1 MRKVTMTITKRLIL
15 TLSLALLAL
24 IFVGV
29 TGLNE
34 LSRAQQR
41 LDMVQTRLIPSIAG
55 LNEAKGYL
63 VDSRLAGYRLSV
75 FSNLPD
81 KSALDKAYNDA
92 HSKFDEVIAAY
103 AKDRIFDE
111 TDRKM
116 LEADKANMAAYR
128 QALIPFLAAAHA
140 GDMDGVRATLQ
151 AGTPLATSAGALKKG
166 FDDHIA
172 YNNKLIS
179 DVREESVAAYN
190 VAFRLMLSV
199 IVVGLVLTAVLAW
212 HLYHTIKDSLE
223 TIRGTLENVS
233 QTLDLTQKIPV
244 HRMDEIGHTAVAFNK
259 LLEQIAGVID
269 TVRASTSAVGSASQ
283 QIAAGTGDLSQRTS
297 SQAAAL
303 EQTAASM
310 EQLTSTVGQNAD
322 NARQANQLARSASDV
337 AAQGGSVVEQVV
349 VTMGSINESSRKIVD
364 IISVIDGIA
373 FQTNILALNAA
384 VEAARA
390 GEQGRG
396 FAVVATE
403 VRNLAQRSAAAAK
416 EIKALIDDSVEKVG
430 SGTKLVE
437 QAGTTMNE
445 VVSSIKQVTDIV
457 GEISAATQ
465 EQNDGI
471 AQVHQAI
478 TQMDETT
485 QQNSALVEQT
495 AAAAQTLREQ
505 ADTLETA
512 VSAFRISASASH
524 ASYAAPARP
533 LARPAAS
540 TAIAKLPK
548 PKAALPK
555 PAARAAAK
563 PASASTVAPA
573 QKAKTSAAATAG
585 GEWEEF

>member
-24 IFVGV
+24 IFVGF
-29 TGLNE
+29 TGLNQ
-34 LSRAQQR
+34 LSRAQAR
-41 LDMVQTRLIPSIAG
+41 LDLVQTRLVPSIAG

-63 VDSRLAGYRLSV
+63 ADSRLAGYRLSV

-81 KSALDKAYNDA
+81 KTALDKAYNDA
-92 HSKFDEVIAAY
+92 HAKFDTVIATY
-103 AKDRIFDE
+103 EKERIFDD
-111 TDRKM
+111 TDRKL

-128 QALIPFLAAAHA
+128 QALIPFLAGAHS
-140 GDMDGVRATLQ
+140 GDMDAVRATLMP
-151 AGTPLATSAGALKKG
+151 GTPLALTAGALKKG

-172 YNNKLIS
+172 YNNKLS
-179 DVREESVAAYN
+179 DDIRTESTAAYAF
-190 VAFRLMLSV
+190 AFRLMLSV
-199 IVVGLVLTAVLAW
+199 IVLGLLVTGALAW
-212 HLYHTIKDSLE
+212 QLYSIIKNSLE
-223 TIRGTLENVS
+223 SIRSTLVNVS
-233 QTLDLTQKIPV
+233 QSLDLTQKIPV
-244 HRMDEIGHTAVAFNK
+244 QRMDEIGHTAVAFNK

-269 TVRASTSAVGSASQ
+269 TVRAATSAVGTASQ
-283 QIAAGTGDLSQRTS
+283 QIASGTGDLSNRTS
-297 SQAAAL
+297 SQAASL
-303 EQTAASM
+303 EETAASM

-437 QAGTTMNE
+437 QAGSTMNE

-471 AQVHQAI
+471 AQVHQSI

-485 QQNSALVEQT
+485 QQNSALVEET
-495 AAAAQTLREQ
+495 AAAAQTLRDQ
-505 ADTLETA
+505 ADALERV
-512 VSAFRISASASH
+512 VSAFTIGAQQVG
-524 ASYAAPARP
+524 YTPPPARP
-533 LARPAAS
+533 VARSAPVAK
-540 TAIAKLPK
+540 KLP
-548 PKAALPK
+548 PK
-555 PAARAAAK
+555 PVVKAAAK
-563 PASASTVAPA
+563 PLASPT
-573 QKAKTSAAATAG
+573 QKAKTTAAATSS

>member
-1 MRKVTMTITKRLIL
+1 MTITKRLIL

-24 IFVGV
+24 IFVGF
-29 TGLNE
+29 TGLNQ
-34 LSRAQQR
+34 LSRAQAR
-41 LDMVQTRLIPSIAG
+41 LDLVQTRLVPSIAG

-63 VDSRLAGYRLSV
+63 ADSRLAGYRLSV
-75 FSNLPD
+75 FSNLAD
-81 KSALDKAYNDA
+81 KTALDKAYNDA
-92 HSKFDEVIAAY
+92 HAKFDKVIETY
-103 AKDRIFDE
+103 EKERVFDD

-128 QALIPFLAAAHA
+128 QALIPFLAGAHA
-140 GDMDGVRATLQ
+140 GDMDAVRATLMP
-151 AGTPLATSAGALKKG
+151 GTPLALTAGALKKG

-172 YNNKLIS
+172 YNNKLS
-179 DVREESVAAYN
+179 DDIRTESAAAYTF
-190 VAFRLMLSV
+190 AFRLMLTV
-199 IVVGLVLTAVLAW
+199 IVLGLLVTGALAW
-212 HLYHTIKDSLE
+212 QLYSIIKNSLE
-223 TIRGTLENVS
+223 SIRSTLVNVS
-233 QTLDLTQKIPV
+233 QSLDLTQKIPV
-244 HRMDEIGHTAVAFNK
+244 QRMDEIGHTAVAFNT

-269 TVRASTSAVGSASQ
+269 TVRAATGAVGTASQ
-283 QIAAGTGDLSQRTS
+283 QIASGTSDLSHRTS
-297 SQAAAL
+297 SQAASL
-303 EQTAASM
+303 EETAASM

-437 QAGTTMNE
+437 QAGSTMNE

-471 AQVHQAI
+471 AQVHQSI

-505 ADTLETA
+505 ADALERV
-512 VSAFRISASASH
+512 VSAFNIGAPQVG
-524 ASYAAPARP
+524 YTPPPARP
-533 LARPAAS
+533 LVRSAPAAS
-540 TAIAKLPK
+540 LTKTVR
-548 PKAALPK
+548 PK
-555 PAARAAAK
+555 PAVKAAAK
-563 PASASTVAPA
+563 PLAAPV
-573 QKAKTSAAATAG
+573 QKAKTTSAATSS

>member
-1 MRKVTMTITKRLIL
+1 M
-15 TLSLALLAL
+15 
-24 IFVGV
+24 
-29 TGLNE
+29 
-34 LSRAQQR
+34 
-41 LDMVQTRLIPSIAG
+41 
-55 LNEAKGYL
+55 AKGYL
-63 VDSRLAGYRLSV
+63 ADSRLAGYRLSV
-75 FSNLPD
+75 FSNLAD
-81 KSALDKAYNDA
+81 KTALDKAYNDA
-92 HSKFDEVIAAY
+92 HAKFDEVIATY
-103 AKDRIFDE
+103 EKEHIFDD

-128 QALIPFLAAAHA
+128 QALVPFLAGAHA
-140 GDMDGVRATLQ
+140 GDMDAVRATLL
-151 AGTPLATSAGALKKG
+151 AGTPLALSAGAVKKG

-179 DVREESVAAYN
+179 DVREESDAAYKF
-190 VAFRLMLSV
+190 AFRLMVSV
-199 IVVGLVLTAVLAW
+199 VVLGLLVTGALAW
-212 HLYHTIKDSLE
+212 QLYVIIKGSLAS
-223 TIRGTLENVS
+223 IRGTLEDVS
-233 QTLDLTQKIPV
+233 QSLDLTHQIKIE
-244 HRMDEIGHTAVAFNK
+244 RMDEIGHTAVAFNK

-269 TVRASTSAVGSASQ
+269 TVRASTLAVGTASQ
-283 QIAAGTGDLSQRTS
+283 EIAGGTGDLSQRTS

-337 AAQGGSVVEQVV
+337 AAQGGTVVEQVV

-437 QAGTTMNE
+437 QAGTTMQE
-445 VVSSIKQVTDIV
+445 VVASIKQVTDIV

-471 AQVHQAI
+471 AQVHQAV

-495 AAAAQTLREQ
+495 RRRRANLARSGGQ
-505 ADTLETA
+505 AGTSRQRVQDQCVGCVAGSTGT
-512 VSAFRISASASH
+512 SGSASRCRRCRGAED
-524 ASYAAPARP
+524 AAPQGCRQSCPRRRAEETEDQRRRQQRRVGRV
-533 LARPAAS
+533 LTRRAQHDRPAV
-540 TAIAKLPK
+540 
-548 PKAALPK
+548 
-555 PAARAAAK
+555 R
-563 PASASTVAPA
+563 V
-573 QKAKTSAAATAG
+573 
-585 GEWEEF
+585 FR

>member
-1 MRKVTMTITKRLIL
+1 MTITKRLIL

-24 IFVGV
+24 IFVGF
-29 TGLNE
+29 TGLNQ
-34 LSRAQQR
+34 LSRAQAR
-41 LDMVQTRLIPSIAG
+41 LDLVQTRLVPSIAG

-63 VDSRLAGYRLSV
+63 ADSRLAGYRLSV
-75 FSNLPD
+75 FSNLTD
-81 KSALDKAYNDA
+81 KTALDKAYNEA
-92 HSKFDEVIAAY
+92 HAKFDTVIATY
-103 AKDRIFDE
+103 EKERIFDD
-111 TDRKM
+111 TDRKL

-128 QALIPFLAAAHA
+128 QALIPFLAGAHA
-140 GDMDGVRATLQ
+140 GDMDAVRATLMP
-151 AGTPLATSAGALKKG
+151 GTPLAVTAGALKKG

-172 YNNKLIS
+172 YNNKLS
-179 DVREESVAAYN
+179 DDIRTESGAAYSF
-190 VAFRLMLSV
+190 AFRLMLSV
-199 IVVGLVLTAVLAW
+199 IVLGLLVTGALAW
-212 HLYHTIKDSLE
+212 QLYSIIKSSLE
-223 TIRGTLENVS
+223 SIRSTLVNVS

-244 HRMDEIGHTAVAFNK
+244 QRMDEIGHTAVAFNK

-269 TVRASTSAVGSASQ
+269 TVRAATSAVGTASQ
-283 QIAAGTGDLSQRTS
+283 QIASGTGDLSNRTS
-297 SQAAAL
+297 SQAASL
-303 EQTAASM
+303 EETAASM

-437 QAGTTMNE
+437 QAGSTMNE

-471 AQVHQAI
+471 AQVHQSI

-495 AAAAQTLREQ
+495 AAAAQTLRDQ
-505 ADTLETA
+505 ADALERV
-512 VSAFRISASASH
+512 VSAFTIGAQQVG
-524 ASYAAPARP
+524 YTPPPARP
-533 LARPAAS
+533 AVRSAPVAK
-540 TAIAKLPK
+540 KLP
-548 PKAALPK
+548 PK
-555 PAARAAAK
+555 PVVKAAAK
-563 PASASTVAPA
+563 PLASPA
-573 QKAKTSAAATAG
+573 QKAKTTAAATSS

>member
-1 MRKVTMTITKRLIL
+1 MTITKRLIL

-24 IFVGV
+24 IFVGI
-29 TGLNE
+29 TGLTQ

-55 LNEAKGYL
+55 LNMAKGFL
-63 VDSRLAGYRLSV
+63 ADSRLAGYRLSV
-75 FSNLPD
+75 FSNLAD
-81 KSALDKAYNDA
+81 KTALDKAYNEA
-92 HSKFDEVIAAY
+92 HAKFDEVIATY
-103 AKDRIFDE
+103 EKERIFDD

-128 QALIPFLAAAHA
+128 QALIPFLAGAHA
-140 GDMDGVRATLQ
+140 GDMDAVRATLL
-151 AGTPLATSAGALKKG
+151 AGTPLALSAGAVKKG

-179 DVREESVAAYN
+179 DVREESDAAYKF
-190 VAFRLMLSV
+190 AFRLMVSV
-199 IVVGLVLTAVLAW
+199 VILGLLVTGALAW
-212 HLYHTIKDSLE
+212 QLYVIIKGSLAS
-223 TIRGTLENVS
+223 IRDTLEDVS
-233 QTLDLTQKIPV
+233 QSLDLTHQIKV
-244 HRMDEIGHTAVAFNK
+244 ERMDEIGHTAVAFNK

-269 TVRASTSAVGSASQ
+269 AVRASTIAVGTASQ
-283 QIAAGTGDLSQRTS
+283 EIASGTGDLSQRTS

-337 AAQGGSVVEQVV
+337 AAQGGTVVEQVV

-430 SGTKLVE
+430 SGTRLVE
-437 QAGTTMNE
+437 QAGTTMHE
-445 VVSSIKQVTDIV
+445 VVASIKQVTDIV

-471 AQVHQAI
+471 AQVHQAV
-478 TQMDETT
+478 TQMDQTT
-485 QQNSALVEQT
+485 QQNSALVEET
-495 AAAAQTLREQ
+495 AAAAQTLRDQ
-505 ADTLETA
+505 ADKLEQV
-512 VSAFRISASASH
+512 VSAFKINASA
-524 ASYAAPARP
+524 AAYAPPKRPVRAAAPVVA
-533 LARPAAS
+533 
-540 TAIAKLPK
+540 TLPK
-548 PKAALPK
+548 APRPPKAAAQ
-555 PAARAAAK
+555 PAA
-563 PASASTVAPA
+563 AP
-573 QKAKTSAAATAG
+573 KKLKVSAAASKD
-585 GEWEEF
+585 EWEEF

>member
-1 MRKVTMTITKRLIL
+1 MTITRRLIL

-24 IFVGV
+24 IFVGF
-29 TGLNE
+29 TGLNQ
-34 LSRAQQR
+34 LSRAQAR
-41 LDMVQTRLIPSIAG
+41 LDLVQTRLVPSIAG

-63 VDSRLAGYRLSV
+63 ADSRLAGYRLSV
-75 FSNLPD
+75 FSNLAD
-81 KSALDKAYNDA
+81 KTALDKAYSDA
-92 HSKFDEVIAAY
+92 HAKFDTVIATY
-103 AKDRIFDE
+103 EKERVFDD
-111 TDRKM
+111 TDRKL

-128 QALIPFLAAAHA
+128 QALIPFLAGAHA
-140 GDMDGVRATLQ
+140 GDMDAVRATLLP
-151 AGTPLATSAGALKKG
+151 GTPLALTAGALKKG

-172 YNNKLIS
+172 YNNKLS
-179 DVREESVAAYN
+179 DDIRTESTAAYSF
-190 VAFRLMLSV
+190 AFRLMLSV
-199 IVVGLVLTAVLAW
+199 VVLGLLVTGALAW
-212 HLYHTIKDSLE
+212 QLYSIIKNSLE
-223 TIRGTLENVS
+223 SIRNTLVNVS
-233 QTLDLTQKIPV
+233 QSLDLTQKIPV
-244 HRMDEIGHTAVAFNK
+244 ERMDEIGHTAVAFNK

-269 TVRASTSAVGSASQ
+269 TVRAATSAVGTASQ
-283 QIAAGTGDLSQRTS
+283 QIASGTGDLSNRTS
-297 SQAAAL
+297 SQAASL
-303 EQTAASM
+303 EETAASM

-437 QAGTTMNE
+437 QAGSTMNE

-471 AQVHQAI
+471 AQVHQSI

-485 QQNSALVEQT
+485 QQNSALVEET
-495 AAAAQTLREQ
+495 AAAAQTLRDQ
-505 ADTLETA
+505 ADALERV
-512 VSAFRISASASH
+512 VSAFTIGAQH
-524 ASYAAPARP
+524 ASYTPPPARSAAHSAPVAKTVRPKPAVKAVAKP
-533 LARPAAS
+533 LASPA
-540 TAIAKLPK
+540 PK
-548 PKAALPK
+548 PK
-555 PAARAAAK
+555 
-563 PASASTVAPA
+563 T
-573 QKAKTSAAATAG
+573 TAAATSS

>member
-1 MRKVTMTITKRLIL
+1 LIL

-24 IFVGV
+24 IFVGF
-29 TGLNE
+29 TGLNQ
-34 LSRAQQR
+34 LSRAQAR

-55 LNEAKGYL
+55 LNEAKGY
-63 VDSRLAGYRLSV
+63 VADSRLAGYRLSV
-75 FSNLPD
+75 FSNLTD
-81 KSALDKAYNDA
+81 KTALDKAYNDS
-92 HSKFDEVIAAY
+92 HTKFDTVISTY
-103 AKDRIFDE
+103 EKERIFDD

-128 QALIPFLAAAHA
+128 QALIPFLAGAHA
-140 GDMDGVRATLQ
+140 GDMDAVRATLL
-151 AGTPLATSAGALKKG
+151 AGTPLALTAGALKKG

-172 YNNKLIS
+172 YNNKLIE
-179 DVREESVAAYN
+179 DIRVESTAAYSF
-190 VAFRLMLSV
+190 AFRLMLSV
-199 IVVGLVLTAVLAW
+199 IVLGLLVTGALAW
-212 HLYHTIKDSLE
+212 QLYSIIKNSLE
-223 TIRGTLENVS
+223 SIRSTLVNVS
-233 QTLDLTQKIPV
+233 QSLDLTQKIPV
-244 HRMDEIGHTAVAFNK
+244 QRMDEIGHTAVAFNK
-259 LLEQIAGVID
+259 LLERIAGVID
-269 TVRASTSAVGSASQ
+269 TVRSATSAVGTASQ
-283 QIAAGTGDLSQRTS
+283 QIASGTGDLSNRTS
-297 SQAAAL
+297 SQAASL
-303 EQTAASM
+303 EETAASM

-337 AAQGGSVVEQVV
+337 AAQGGTVVEQVV

-437 QAGTTMNE
+437 QAGSTMNE
-445 VVSSIKQVTDIV
+445 VVASIKQVTDIV

-471 AQVHQAI
+471 AQVHQSI

-495 AAAAQTLREQ
+495 AAAAQTLRDQ
-505 ADTLETA
+505 ADALEQV
-512 VSAFRISASASH
+512 VSAFTIGAPQ
-524 ASYAAPARP
+524 ASYAPPARP
-533 LARPAAS
+533 TRPAARGS
-540 TAIAKLPK
+540 AV
-548 PKAALPK
+548 AALPK
-555 PAARAAAK
+555 TARPKTAAK
-563 PASASTVAPA
+563 PAPKPLAAAPK
-573 QKAKTSAAATAG
+573 QKTTAAATSS

>member
-1 MRKVTMTITKRLIL
+1 MVAETAGSSTTTMEKVTMTITKRLIL

-24 IFVGV
+24 IFVGI
-29 TGLNE
+29 TGLTQ

-41 LDMVQTRLIPSIAG
+41 LDVVQTRLIPSIAG
-55 LNEAKGYL
+55 LNMAKGYL
-63 VDSRLAGYRLSV
+63 ADSRLAGYRLSV
-75 FSNLPD
+75 FSNLAD
-81 KSALDKAYNDA
+81 KTALDKAYNDA
-92 HSKFDEVIAAY
+92 HAKFDEVIATY
-103 AKDRIFDE
+103 EKEHIFDD

-128 QALIPFLAAAHA
+128 QALVPFLAGAHA
-140 GDMDGVRATLQ
+140 GDMDAVRATLL
-151 AGTPLATSAGALKKG
+151 AGTPLALSAGAVKKG

-179 DVREESVAAYN
+179 DVREESDAAYKF
-190 VAFRLMLSV
+190 AFRLMVSV
-199 IVVGLVLTAVLAW
+199 VVLGLLVTGALAW
-212 HLYHTIKDSLE
+212 QLYVIIKGSLAS
-223 TIRGTLENVS
+223 IRGTLEDVS
-233 QTLDLTQKIPV
+233 QSLDLTHQIKIE
-244 HRMDEIGHTAVAFNK
+244 RMDEIGHTAVAFNK

-269 TVRASTSAVGSASQ
+269 TVRVSTLAVGTASQ
-283 QIAAGTGDLSQRTS
+283 EIAGGTGDLSQRTS

-337 AAQGGSVVEQVV
+337 AAQGGTVVEQVV

-437 QAGTTMNE
+437 QAGTTMQE
-445 VVSSIKQVTDIV
+445 VVASIKQVTDIV

-471 AQVHQAI
+471 AQVHQAV
-478 TQMDETT
+478 TQMDQTT

-495 AAAAQTLREQ
+495 AAAAQTLRDQ
-505 ADTLETA
+505 ADKLEQV
-512 VSAFRISASASH
+512 VSAFKINASH
-524 ASYAAPARP
+524 VAHKAPARP
-533 LARPAAS
+533 
-540 TAIAKLPK
+540 
-548 PKAALPK
+548 
-555 PAARAAAK
+555 AARAVVAVAAAPKAPRPKVAAK
-563 PASASTVAPA
+563 AAPA
-573 QKAKTSAAATAG
+573 AAPKKLKTSAG
-585 GEWEEF
+585 DSSGEWEEF

>member
-1 MRKVTMTITKRLIL
+1 MTITKRLIL

-24 IFVGV
+24 IFVGI
-29 TGLNE
+29 TGLTQ

-41 LDMVQTRLIPSIAG
+41 LDVVQNRLIPSIAG
-55 LNEAKGYL
+55 LNMAKGYL
-63 VDSRLAGYRLSV
+63 ADSRLAGYRLSV
-75 FSNLPD
+75 FSNLAD
-81 KSALDKAYNDA
+81 KTALDKAYNDA
-92 HSKFDEVIAAY
+92 HAKFDEVIATY
-103 AKDRIFDE
+103 EKEHIFDD

-128 QALIPFLAAAHA
+128 QALVPFLAGAHA
-140 GDMDGVRATLQ
+140 GDMDAVRATLL
-151 AGTPLATSAGALKKG
+151 AGTPLALSAGAVKKG

-179 DVREESVAAYN
+179 DVREESDAAYKF
-190 VAFRLMLSV
+190 AFRLMVSV
-199 IVVGLVLTAVLAW
+199 VVLGLLVTGALAW
-212 HLYHTIKDSLE
+212 QLYVIIKGSLAS
-223 TIRGTLENVS
+223 IRGTLEDVS
-233 QTLDLTQKIPV
+233 QSLDLTHQIKIE
-244 HRMDEIGHTAVAFNK
+244 RMDEIGHTAVAFNK

-269 TVRASTSAVGSASQ
+269 TVRASTLAVGTASQ
-283 QIAAGTGDLSQRTS
+283 EIAGGTGDLSQRTS

-337 AAQGGSVVEQVV
+337 AAQGGTVVEQVV

-437 QAGTTMNE
+437 QAGTTMQE
-445 VVSSIKQVTDIV
+445 VVASIKQVTDIV

-471 AQVHQAI
+471 AQVHQAV

-495 AAAAQTLREQ
+495 AAAAQTLRDQ
-505 ADTLETA
+505 ADKLEQV
-512 VSAFRISASASH
+512 VSAFKINASH
-524 ASYAAPARP
+524 VAHKAPVR
-533 LARPAAS
+533 
-540 TAIAKLPK
+540 
-548 PKAALPK
+548 
-555 PAARAAAK
+555 PAARAVVAVAAVPKTPRPKVAAK
-563 PASASTVAPA
+563 AAPA
-573 QKAKTSAAATAG
+573 AAPKKLKTSAG
-585 GEWEEF
+585 DSSGEWEEF

>member
-1 MRKVTMTITKRLIL
+1 MTITKRLIL

-24 IFVGV
+24 IFVGF
-29 TGLNE
+29 TGLNQ
-34 LSRAQQR
+34 LSRAQAR

-55 LNEAKGYL
+55 LNEAKGY
-63 VDSRLAGYRLSV
+63 VADSRLAGYRLSV
-75 FSNLPD
+75 FSNLTD
-81 KSALDKAYNDA
+81 KTALDKAYNDS
-92 HSKFDEVIAAY
+92 HTKFDTVISTY
-103 AKDRIFDE
+103 EKERIFDDA
-111 TDRKM
+111 DRKM

-128 QALIPFLAAAHA
+128 QALVPFLAGAHA
-140 GDMDGVRATLQ
+140 GDMDAVRATLMP
-151 AGTPLATSAGALKKG
+151 GTPLALTAGALKKG

-172 YNNKLIS
+172 YNNKLIE
-179 DVREESVAAYN
+179 DIRTESTAAYSF
-190 VAFRLMLSV
+190 AFKLMLSV
-199 IVVGLVLTAVLAW
+199 IVLGLLITGALAW
-212 HLYHTIKDSLE
+212 QLYSIIKTSLE
-223 TIRGTLENVS
+223 SIRSTLVNVS
-233 QTLDLTQKIPV
+233 QSLDLTQKIPV
-244 HRMDEIGHTAVAFNK
+244 QRMDEIGHTAVAFNK
-259 LLEQIAGVID
+259 LLEKIAGVID
-269 TVRASTSAVGSASQ
+269 TVRAATSAVGTASQ
-283 QIAAGTGDLSQRTS
+283 QIASGTGDLSSRTS
-297 SQAAAL
+297 SQAASL
-303 EQTAASM
+303 EETAASM

-437 QAGTTMNE
+437 QAGSTMNE
-445 VVSSIKQVTDIV
+445 VVASIKQVTDIV

-471 AQVHQAI
+471 SQVHQSI

-505 ADTLETA
+505 ADALEHV
-512 VSAFRISASASH
+512 VSAFIIG
-524 ASYAAPARP
+524 APQIGYTAP
-533 LARPAAS
+533 TRPAARS
-540 TAIAKLPK
+540 IPVSAPKTAR
-548 PKAALPK
+548 PK
-555 PAARAAAK
+555 PAAKPAAK
-563 PASASTVAPA
+563 ALAPSAPK
-573 QKAKTSAAATAG
+573 QKTTAAATSS

>member
-1 MRKVTMTITKRLIL
+1 MTITKRLIL
-15 TLSLALLAL
+15 TLSLALVAL

-29 TGLNE
+29 TGLTQ
-34 LSRAQQR
+34 LSRAQHR
-41 LDMVQTRLIPSIAG
+41 LDMVQTNLIPSIAG
-55 LNEAKGYL
+55 LNLAKGYL
-63 VDSRLAGYRLSV
+63 ADSRLAGYRLSV
-75 FSNLPD
+75 FSNLSD
-81 KSALDKAYNDA
+81 KTALDKAYNDA
-92 HSKFDEVIAAY
+92 HAKFDEVIANY
-103 AKDRIFDE
+103 EKERIFDD

-116 LEADKANMAAYR
+116 LEADKAAMAAYR
-128 QALIPFLAAAHA
+128 QALIPFLAGAHA
-140 GDMDGVRATLQ
+140 GDLDAVRATLQ
-151 AGTPLATSAGALKKG
+151 AGTPLATSAAAVKKA

-172 YNNKLIS
+172 YNNKLS
-179 DVREESVAAYN
+179 DDVRAESVAAYN
-190 VAFRLMLSV
+190 FAFNLLVTV
-199 IVVGLVLTAVLAW
+199 IVLAVLVTGALAW
-212 HLYHTIKDSLE
+212 QLYVTIKGSLE
-223 TIRGTLENVS
+223 SIRSTLEDVS
-233 QTLDLTQKIPV
+233 QSLDLTHQIKV
-244 HRMDEIGHTAVAFNK
+244 ERMDEIGHTAVAFNK
-259 LLEQIAGVID
+259 LLEQIAGVIE
-269 TVRASTSAVGSASQ
+269 TVRASTSAVGAASQ

-322 NARQANQLARSASDV
+322 NARQANQLARSASEV
-337 AAQGGSVVEQVV
+337 ATQGGSVVEQVV

-437 QAGTTMNE
+437 QAGSTMNE

-471 AQVHQAI
+471 AQVHRAV
-478 TQMDETT
+478 TEMDQTT
-485 QQNSALVEQT
+485 QQNSSLVEQT
-495 AAAAQTLREQ
+495 AAAATTLRDQ
-505 ADTLETA
+505 ADKLDQV
-512 VSAFRISASASH
+512 VSAFKINASR
-524 ASYAAPARP
+524 AAYVPP
-533 LARPAAS
+533 VARPAPRSSAS
-540 TAIAKLPK
+540 VTPLAKGAPRAKL
-548 PKAALPK
+548 LPK
-555 PAARAAAK
+555 PAPQKQKA
-563 PASASTVAPA
+563 ASAS
-573 QKAKTSAAATAG
+573 G
-585 GEWEEF
+585 DEWEEF

>member
-1 MRKVTMTITKRLIL
+1 MTITKRLIL

-24 IFVGV
+24 IFVGI
-29 TGLNE
+29 TGLTQ

-41 LDMVQTRLIPSIAG
+41 LDVVQTRLIPSIAG
-55 LNEAKGYL
+55 LNMAKGYL
-63 VDSRLAGYRLSV
+63 ADSRLAGYRLSV
-75 FSNLPD
+75 FSNLAD
-81 KSALDKAYNDA
+81 KTALDKAYNDA
-92 HSKFDEVIAAY
+92 HAKFDEVIATY
-103 AKDRIFDE
+103 EKEHIFDD

-128 QALIPFLAAAHA
+128 QALVPFLAGAHA
-140 GDMDGVRATLQ
+140 GDMDAVRATLL
-151 AGTPLATSAGALKKG
+151 AGTPLALSAGAVKKG

-179 DVREESVAAYN
+179 DVREESDAAYKF
-190 VAFRLMLSV
+190 AFRLMVSV
-199 IVVGLVLTAVLAW
+199 VVLGLLVTGALAW
-212 HLYHTIKDSLE
+212 QLYVIIKGSLAS
-223 TIRGTLENVS
+223 IRGTLEDVS
-233 QTLDLTQKIPV
+233 QSLDLTHQIKIE
-244 HRMDEIGHTAVAFNK
+244 RMDEIGHTAVAFNK

-269 TVRASTSAVGSASQ
+269 TVRVSTLAVGTASQ
-283 QIAAGTGDLSQRTS
+283 EIAGGTGDLSQRTS

-337 AAQGGSVVEQVV
+337 AAQGGTVVEQVV

-437 QAGTTMNE
+437 QAGTTMQE
-445 VVSSIKQVTDIV
+445 VVASIKQVTDIV

-471 AQVHQAI
+471 AQVHQAV
-478 TQMDETT
+478 TQMDQTT

-495 AAAAQTLREQ
+495 AAAAQTLRDQ
-505 ADTLETA
+505 ADKLEQV
-512 VSAFRISASASH
+512 VSAFKINASH
-524 ASYAAPARP
+524 VAHKAPARP
-533 LARPAAS
+533 
-540 TAIAKLPK
+540 
-548 PKAALPK
+548 
-555 PAARAAAK
+555 AARAVVAVAAVPKTPRPKVAAK
-563 PASASTVAPA
+563 AAPA
-573 QKAKTSAAATAG
+573 AAPKKLKTSAG
-585 GEWEEF
+585 DSSGEWEEF

>member
-1 MRKVTMTITKRLIL
+1 MTITKRLIL

-24 IFVGV
+24 IFVGF
-29 TGLNE
+29 TGLNQ
-34 LSRAQQR
+34 LSRAQAR
-41 LDMVQTRLIPSIAG
+41 LDLVQTRLVPSIAG
-55 LNEAKGYL
+55 LNEAKGFL
-63 VDSRLAGYRLSV
+63 ADSRLAGYRLSV
-75 FSNLPD
+75 FSNLAD
-81 KSALDKAYNDA
+81 KTALDKAYNDA
-92 HSKFDEVIAAY
+92 HAKFDTVIATY
-103 AKDRIFDE
+103 EKERIFDD
-111 TDRKM
+111 TDRKL

-128 QALIPFLAAAHA
+128 QALIPFLAGAHA
-140 GDMDGVRATLQ
+140 GDMDAVRATLMP
-151 AGTPLATSAGALKKG
+151 GTPLAVTAGALKKG

-172 YNNKLIS
+172 YNNKLS
-179 DVREESVAAYN
+179 DDIRTESTAAYSF
-190 VAFRLMLSV
+190 AFRLMLSV
-199 IVVGLVLTAVLAW
+199 IVLGLLVTGALAW
-212 HLYHTIKDSLE
+212 QLYSIIKNSLE
-223 TIRGTLENVS
+223 SIRSTLVNVS
-233 QTLDLTQKIPV
+233 QSLDLTQKIPV
-244 HRMDEIGHTAVAFNK
+244 QRMDEIGHTAVAFNK

-269 TVRASTSAVGSASQ
+269 TVRAATSAVGTASQ
-283 QIAAGTGDLSQRTS
+283 QIASGTGDLSNRTS
-297 SQAAAL
+297 SQAASL
-303 EQTAASM
+303 EETAASM

-337 AAQGGSVVEQVV
+337 AAQGGNVVEQVV

-437 QAGTTMNE
+437 QAGSTMNE

-471 AQVHQAI
+471 AQVHRSI

-495 AAAAQTLREQ
+495 AAAAQTLRDQ
-505 ADTLETA
+505 ADALERV
-512 VSAFRISASASH
+512 VSAFTIGAPQVG
-524 ASYAAPARP
+524 YTPPARP
-533 LARPAAS
+533 AVRSAPVAK
-540 TAIAKLPK
+540 KLP
-548 PKAALPK
+548 PK
-555 PAARAAAK
+555 PVVKAAAK
-563 PASASTVAPA
+563 PLASPV
-573 QKAKTSAAATAG
+573 QKAKTTAAATSS

>member
-1 MRKVTMTITKRLIL
+1 MTITKRLIL

-24 IFVGV
+24 IFVGI
-29 TGLNE
+29 TGLTQ

-55 LNEAKGYL
+55 LNMAKGYL
-63 VDSRLAGYRLSV
+63 ADSRLAGYRLSV
-75 FSNLPD
+75 FSNLAD
-81 KSALDKAYNDA
+81 KTALDKAYSDA
-92 HSKFDEVIAAY
+92 HAKFDEVIATY
-103 AKDRIFDE
+103 EKERIFDD

-128 QALIPFLAAAHA
+128 QALIPFLAGAHA
-140 GDMDGVRATLQ
+140 GDMDAVRATLL
-151 AGTPLATSAGALKKG
+151 AGTPLALSAGAVKKG

-179 DVREESVAAYN
+179 DVREESDAAYKF
-190 VAFRLMLSV
+190 AFRLMVSV
-199 IVVGLVLTAVLAW
+199 VLLGLLVTGALAW
-212 HLYHTIKDSLE
+212 QLYVIIKGSLAS
-223 TIRGTLENVS
+223 IRGTLEDVS
-233 QTLDLTQKIPV
+233 QSLDLTHQIKV
-244 HRMDEIGHTAVAFNK
+244 ERMDEIGHTAVAFNK

-269 TVRASTSAVGSASQ
+269 TVRASTIAVGAASQ
-283 QIAAGTGDLSQRTS
+283 DIASGTGDLSQRTS

-337 AAQGGSVVEQVV
+337 AAQGGTVVEQVV

-437 QAGTTMNE
+437 QAGTTMQE
-445 VVSSIKQVTDIV
+445 VVASIKQVTDIV

-471 AQVHQAI
+471 AQVHQAV
-478 TQMDETT
+478 TQMDQST
-485 QQNSALVEQT
+485 QQNSALVEET
-495 AAAAQTLREQ
+495 AAAAQTLRDQ
-505 ADTLETA
+505 ADKLEQV
-512 VSAFRISASASH
+512 VSAFKINASA
-524 ASYAAPARP
+524 AAYAPPKRPVRAAAPVVAT
-533 LARPAAS
+533 L
-540 TAIAKLPK
+540 
-548 PKAALPK
+548 PKAARPK
-555 PAARAAAK
+555 AAPQPAAVPK
-563 PASASTVAPA
+563 KLKV
-573 QKAKTSAAATAG
+573 SAAASKD
-585 GEWEEF
+585 EWEEF

>member
-1 MRKVTMTITKRLIL
+1 MTITKRLIL

-24 IFVGV
+24 IFVGI
-29 TGLNE
+29 TGLTQ

-41 LDMVQTRLIPSIAG
+41 LDMVQNRLIPSIAG
-55 LNEAKGYL
+55 LNMAKGFL
-63 VDSRLAGYRLSV
+63 ADSRLAGYRLSV
-75 FSNLPD
+75 FSNLAD
-81 KSALDKAYNDA
+81 KTALDKAYNDA
-92 HSKFDEVIAAY
+92 HAKFDEVIATY
-103 AKDRIFDE
+103 EKERIFDD

-128 QALIPFLAAAHA
+128 QALIPFLAGAHA
-140 GDMDGVRATLQ
+140 GDMDAVRATLL
-151 AGTPLATSAGALKKG
+151 AGTPLALSAGAVKKG

-179 DVREESVAAYN
+179 DVREESDAAYKF
-190 VAFRLMLSV
+190 AFRLMV
-199 IVVGLVLTAVLAW
+199 GAVVLGLLVTGALAW
-212 HLYHTIKDSLE
+212 QLYVIIKGSLAS
-223 TIRGTLENVS
+223 IRDTLEDVS
-233 QTLDLTQKIPV
+233 QSLDLTHQIKV
-244 HRMDEIGHTAVAFNK
+244 ERMDEIGHTAVAFNK

-269 TVRASTSAVGSASQ
+269 TVRASTLAVGTASQ
-283 QIAAGTGDLSQRTS
+283 EIASGTGDLSQRTS

-337 AAQGGSVVEQVV
+337 AAQGGTVVEQVV

-373 FQTNILALNAA
+373 FQTNILALN
-384 VEAARA
+384 
-390 GEQGRG
+390 
-396 FAVVATE
+396 ATE

-437 QAGTTMNE
+437 QAGTTMQE
-445 VVSSIKQVTDIV
+445 VVASIKQVTDIV

-471 AQVHQAI
+471 AQVHQAV
-478 TQMDETT
+478 TQMDQTT

-495 AAAAQTLREQ
+495 AAAAQTLRDQ
-505 ADTLETA
+505 ADKLEQV
-512 VSAFRISASASH
+512 VSAFKINASA
-524 ASYAAPARP
+524 AAYAPPKRP
-533 LARPAAS
+533 V
-540 TAIAKLPK
+540 
-548 PKAALPK
+548 
-555 PAARAAAK
+555 RAAAPVVATLPRAAASRPK
-563 PASASTVAPA
+563 SAAQPAAAP
-573 QKAKTSAAATAG
+573 KKLKVSAAASKD
-585 GEWEEF
+585 EWEEF

>member
-1 MRKVTMTITKRLIL
+1 MAAETAGSSTTIMEKVTMTITKRLIL

-24 IFVGV
+24 IFVGI
-29 TGLNE
+29 TGLTQ

-41 LDMVQTRLIPSIAG
+41 LDVVQTRLIPSIAG
-55 LNEAKGYL
+55 LNMAKGYL
-63 VDSRLAGYRLSV
+63 ADSRLAGYRLSV
-75 FSNLPD
+75 FSNLAD
-81 KSALDKAYNDA
+81 KTALDKAYNDA
-92 HSKFDEVIAAY
+92 HAKFDEVIATY
-103 AKDRIFDE
+103 EKEHIFDD

-128 QALIPFLAAAHA
+128 QALVPFLAGAHA
-140 GDMDGVRATLQ
+140 GDMDAVRATLL
-151 AGTPLATSAGALKKG
+151 AGTPLALSAGAVKKG

-179 DVREESVAAYN
+179 DVREESDAAYKF
-190 VAFRLMLSV
+190 AFRLMVSV
-199 IVVGLVLTAVLAW
+199 VVLGLLVTGALAW
-212 HLYHTIKDSLE
+212 QLYVIIKGSLAS
-223 TIRGTLENVS
+223 IRGTLEDVS
-233 QTLDLTQKIPV
+233 QSLDLTHQIKV
-244 HRMDEIGHTAVAFNK
+244 ERMDEIGHTAVAFNK

-269 TVRASTSAVGSASQ
+269 TVRVSTLAVGTASQ
-283 QIAAGTGDLSQRTS
+283 EIAGGTGDLSQRTS

-337 AAQGGSVVEQVV
+337 AAQGGTVVEQVV

-437 QAGTTMNE
+437 QAGTTMQE
-445 VVSSIKQVTDIV
+445 VVASIKQVTDIV

-471 AQVHQAI
+471 AQVHQAV
-478 TQMDETT
+478 TQMDQTT

-495 AAAAQTLREQ
+495 AAAAQTLRDQ
-505 ADTLETA
+505 ADKLEQV
-512 VSAFRISASASH
+512 VSAFKINASH
-524 ASYAAPARP
+524 VAHKAPARP
-533 LARPAAS
+533 
-540 TAIAKLPK
+540 
-548 PKAALPK
+548 
-555 PAARAAAK
+555 AARAVVAVAAVPKTPRPKVAAK
-563 PASASTVAPA
+563 AAPA
-573 QKAKTSAAATAG
+573 AAPKKLKTSAG
-585 GEWEEF
+585 DSSGEWEEF

>member
-1 MRKVTMTITKRLIL
+1 MTITKRLIL

-24 IFVGV
+24 LFVGI
-29 TGLNE
+29 TGLTQ

-55 LNEAKGYL
+55 LNLAKSYL
-63 VDSRLAGYRLSV
+63 DASRLAGYRLSV

-81 KSALDKAYNDA
+81 KTALDKAYNDA
-92 HSKFDEVIAAY
+92 HGKFDEVIATY
-103 AKDRIFDE
+103 EKERIFDD

-128 QALIPFLAAAHA
+128 QALIPFVAGAHA
-140 GDMDGVRATLQ
+140 GDMDAVRATLL
-151 AGTPLATSAGALKKG
+151 AGTPLALTAAAVKKG

-172 YNNKLIS
+172 YNNKLIN
-179 DVREESVAAYN
+179 DVRDESVAAYSF
-190 VAFRLMLSV
+190 AFRLLV
-199 IVVGLVLTAVLAW
+199 GVVVLGVLVTGALAW
-212 HLYHTIKDSLE
+212 QLYSIIKGSLAS
-223 TIRGTLENVS
+223 IRDTLEDVS
-233 QTLDLTQKIPV
+233 QSLDLTHQIKV
-244 HRMDEIGHTAVAFNK
+244 ERMDEIGHTAVAFNK
-259 LLEQIAGVID
+259 LLEQIAGVIE
-269 TVRASTSAVGSASQ
+269 TVRSSTSAVGTASQ
-283 QIAAGTGDLSQRTS
+283 QIASGTGDLSQRTS

-303 EQTAASM
+303 EQTSASM

-437 QAGTTMNE
+437 QAGSTMHE

-471 AQVHQAI
+471 AQVHRAV

-495 AAAAQTLREQ
+495 AAAAQTMRDQ
-505 ADTLETA
+505 ADTLERA
-512 VSAFRISASASH
+512 VSAFKINASQAAYVSPPPPRAAVRSAAV
-524 ASYAAPARP
+524 R
-533 LARPAAS
+533 S
-540 TAIAKLPK
+540 TAVAVLPK
-548 PKAALPK
+548 TPRAK
-555 PAARAAAK
+555 PAAK
-563 PASASTVAPA
+563 PAPQKPKASPA
-573 QKAKTSAAATAG
+573 KPSSD
-585 GEWEEF
+585 EWEEF